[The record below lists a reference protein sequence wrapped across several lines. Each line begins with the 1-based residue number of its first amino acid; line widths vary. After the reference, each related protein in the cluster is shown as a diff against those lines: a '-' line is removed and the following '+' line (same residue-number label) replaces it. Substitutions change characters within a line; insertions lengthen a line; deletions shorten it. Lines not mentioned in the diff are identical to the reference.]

1 MNTNHPKIMREG
13 RVMRGIRIYLNK
25 KALHSKSPADP
36 SVYASLREISDALK
50 ERYDV
55 VDDSL
60 GILLRNGDIK
70 LYPDGSKW
78 RRLFGSKN
86 LPEIT
91 RDDFMQE
98 VKGILASRESC

>member
-1 MNTNHPKIMREG
+1 MNTHNPLIFREG
-13 RVMRGIRIYLNK
+13 RVMRSIRIYLEK
-25 KALHSKSPADP
+25 KAQHTKSPTDP
-36 SVYASLREISDALK
+36 SGYANLREISDALGI
-50 ERYDV
+50 RYDV

-91 RDDFMQE
+91 RDDL
-98 VKGILASRESC
+98 LATVI